1 MSEGRGEREQA
12 EEEKG
17 KRNGVSKMREGAGE
31 DGRERSRDRSEE
43 LELKKKGLYQ

>member
-17 KRNGVSKMREGAGE
+17 NGVSKRREGAGE
-31 DGRERSRDRSEE
+31 EG
-43 LELKKKGLYQ
+43 KGQGTEAKS